1 MPRIP
6 VLRALHPS
14 PFEGLLQHANKVK
27 ECIDSLGKV
36 IEKYSEGAYEESEKL
51 SEEIINLEHEADK
64 IKSKVSQ
71 ELPLGIFLPVDKK
84 DFLQLLYEQDAIL
97 NFAEDA
103 VIWLHMKKTPI
114 PEDIKEG
121 LLDHLNRVLDCV
133 RTLEVVVTTFS
144 DLILHPSREKKKEV
158 DKLIQEVHR
167 KEWEDDRVGRE
178 LARKIFSSS
187 LDFLSIY
194 HLLRFSDLI
203 GSIATHAENAADRI
217 STMLAR

>member
-6 VLRALHPS
+6 ILRALHPS
-14 PFEGLLQHANKVK
+14 PFEGLLQHASKVK

-36 IEKYSEGAYEESEKL
+36 IEKYSEGAYEESERL

-71 ELPLGIFLPVDKK
+71 ELPIGIFLPVDKK

-133 RTLEVVVTTFS
+133 RTLEVVVTTFA
-144 DLILHPSREKKKEV
+144 DLILHPSREKKKKV